1 MTILRSIKDKIQ
13 GGFEKVI
20 DTEAKTVL
28 LKVVALL
35 SLLVLIWASL
45 ETLSQKIRL
54 ESWVR
59 SWLTEERVLVGYN
72 YIMSLL
78 DLFAA
83 LIIAVGL
90 AYLAI
95 YCYRK
100 IYSGSNPPEKVL
112 RKNNSS
118 EN

>member
-1 MTILRSIKDKIQ
+1 MKDKIQ

-20 DTEAKTVL
+20 DTEAKTAFF
-28 LKVVALL
+28 KVVALL
-35 SLLVLIWASL
+35 SLLILIWASL
-45 ETLSQKIRL
+45 GTLSQKIRL
-54 ESWVR
+54 ERWMR

-83 LIIAVGL
+83 LIVAIGL

-100 IYSGSNPPEKVL
+100 IYSESNPPKKVL